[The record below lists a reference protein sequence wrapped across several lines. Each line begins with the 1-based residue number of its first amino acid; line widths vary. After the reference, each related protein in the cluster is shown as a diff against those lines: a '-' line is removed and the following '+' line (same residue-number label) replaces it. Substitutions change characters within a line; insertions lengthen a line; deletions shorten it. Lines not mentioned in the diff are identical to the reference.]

1 MRGRRPE
8 TSFATAVAA
17 FGQTL
22 RGDALMN
29 GYSAVQ
35 IESLAGK
42 QTELLAAGVPQARRY
57 GRFAQGRLT
66 AA

>member
-42 QTELLAAGVPQARRY
+42 QTDYWRQEFLKLVDMADSLKG
-57 GRFAQGRLT
+57 G
-66 AA
+66 

>member
-22 RGDALMN
+22 RGDALMK
-29 GYSAVQ
+29 GYSAGQ

-42 QTELLAAGVPQARRY
+42 QTDYWRQEFLKLVDMADSLKG
-57 GRFAQGRLT
+57 G
-66 AA
+66 